1 MLQVVIVRPTATFT
15 RFPRENPGF
24 CRFARFEKRCCLKPA
39 GYLSIALF
47 ENTFTLPR
55 LPILV
60 SFITWIVRTT
70 FYAIVRSPVENA
82 GKRHMKD
89 FALGII
95 LKVRVFG
102 TRKRPIVTQNY
113 WNI

>member
-1 MLQVVIVRPTATFT
+1 M
-15 RFPRENPGF
+15 
-24 CRFARFEKRCCLKPA
+24 
-39 GYLSIALF
+39 
-47 ENTFTLPR
+47 
-55 LPILV
+55 
-60 SFITWIVRTT
+60 
-70 FYAIVRSPVENA
+70 ENA

-113 WNI
+113 